1 MELFN
6 NIIEILTV
14 LTPILFGIFWSR
26 LKGYRTQILQV
37 ITVMIG
43 YVTATSEII
52 PAIAA
57 IVKFNPVTIQSIL
70 MSVLAILNIWLRKIT
85 DTPAGKIS
93 ELPQALR
100 ARKK

>member
-6 NIIEILTV
+6 NVIEILTV
-14 LTPILFGIFWSR
+14 LTPILVGIFWNR
-26 LKGYRTQILQV
+26 LKGYKTKILQYLT
-37 ITVMIG
+37 ILIG

-57 IVKFNPVTIQSIL
+57 IIKFNPVTVQSIL
-70 MSVLAILNIWLRKIT
+70 MGLLALANLWLRSIT